1 MRVTALRTVV
11 GFALW
16 CALAVSGPARAQ
28 TAPEPLILAVH
39 PYLPP
44 QEITARFKPLADYL
58 ARQLDRPVSV
68 RVGRDYEEHIAAIG
82 KNRVD
87 IAFMGPAQYVL
98 LVDRHGPKP
107 LLARMEVDRQPLLHG
122 TIVVRQDSPL
132 RRVADLKGKRF
143 AYTDPDSTMGRL
155 VPQYVLLKAGV
166 PERALGR
173 YQFLGAHKNV
183 ALAVL
188 TGDFEAGAV
197 KEEVFQEYAPR
208 GLRALAKLPPVADHL
223 FVVRAD
229 FPPKDIEA
237 LRQALWRLK
246 DTPQGRTLMEGVHKG
261 MTALVPAADK
271 DYDTLRT
278 ILRAVST
285 AGR

>member
-1 MRVTALRTVV
+1 MRSAALRIVV
-11 GFALW
+11 GCALW
-16 CALAVSGPARAQ
+16 CGLAASAPARAQ
-28 TAPEPLILAVH
+28 TAAEPLILAVH

-44 QEITARFKPLADYL
+44 HEITARFTPLADYL
-58 ARQLDRPVSV
+58 ARQLGRPVSV

-82 KNRVD
+82 KDRVD
-87 IAFMGPAQYVL
+87 IAFMGPAQYILV
-98 LVDRHGPKP
+98 VDRHGPKP
-107 LLARMEVDRQPLLHG
+107 LLARMEVNRQPLLHG

-132 RRVADLKGKRF
+132 RKVADLKGKRF
-143 AYTDPDSTMGRL
+143 AYTDPDSTMGHL

-188 TGDFEAGAV
+188 AGDSDAGAV
-197 KEEVFQEYAPR
+197 KEEVFQEFAPK
-208 GLRALAKLPPVADHL
+208 GLRALATLPPVADHL
-223 FVVRAD
+223 FITRAN
-229 FPPKDIEA
+229 FPPADVEA
-237 LRQALWRLK
+237 LRQALWHLK
-246 DTPQGRTLMEGVHKG
+246 NTPKGIALMEGVHKG

-278 ILRAVST
+278 IVRAVGT
-285 AGR
+285 TGR